1 MLKRLRTGL
10 GFRLAM
16 AIAMF
21 AALCFVAP
29 PAMMAFG
36 HGSNRLHCLS
46 HGDVMGHGMAMDHGM
61 QSAAAGHKDGDHAKL
76 PGDKGCCGLFC
87 ASAIAPGSAPVV
99 EVLPVTAV
107 LAPPVTPRPANRAP
121 ERIDRPPISL
131 LSA

>member
-1 MLKRLRTGL
+1 
-10 GFRLAM
+10 M

-29 PAMMAFG
+29 PAVMAFG
-36 HGSNRLHCLS
+36 HGNNTVHCLS
-46 HGDVMGHGMAMDHGM
+46 HGDVMGHGMPI
-61 QSAAAGHKDGDHAKL
+61 SVSHKDGGGHAKI

-87 ASAIAPGSAPVV
+87 VSAIAPASAPVL
-99 EVLPVTAV
+99 EVLPVTTV

-121 ERIDRPPISL
+121 ERIDRPPISP

>member
-1 MLKRLRTGL
+1 MLKRLRAGS

-16 AIAMF
+16 AIAMV
-21 AALCFVAP
+21 AALSFVAP
-29 PAMMAFG
+29 PAVMAFG
-36 HGSNRLHCLS
+36 HGNNTVHCLS

-61 QSAAAGHKDGDHAKL
+61 LDTPANKGGGHAKI

-87 ASAIAPGSAPVV
+87 VSAIAPNSAPVL
-99 EVLPVTAV
+99 EVLPVTTV
-107 LAPPVTPRPANRAP
+107 LVPPVTPRPANRAP

>member
-1 MLKRLRTGL
+1 MLKRLRAGL

-29 PAMMAFG
+29 PAVMAFG
-36 HGSNRLHCLS
+36 HGSNTLHCLS

-61 QSAAAGHKDGDHAKL
+61 QSAATGHKDGDHAKI
-76 PGDKGCCGLFC
+76 PGDKGCCSLFC
-87 ASAIAPGSAPVV
+87 VSALAPGSAPAL
-99 EVLPVTAV
+99 EVLLVPTV
-107 LAPPVTPRPANRAP
+107 LGPLVTPRPANRAP

>member
-1 MLKRLRTGL
+1 MLKRLRAGP

-29 PAMMAFG
+29 PAVMAFG
-36 HGSNRLHCLS
+36 HGNNTVHCLS
-46 HGDVMGHGMAMDHGM
+46 HGDVMGHGMPD
-61 QSAAAGHKDGDHAKL
+61 SAGHKYGGGHAKI

-87 ASAIAPGSAPVV
+87 VSAIAPSSAPVL
-99 EVLPVTAV
+99 EVLPVTTV

>member
-29 PAMMAFG
+29 PAVMAFG
-36 HGSNRLHCLS
+36 HGGNTLHCLR
-46 HGDVMGHGMAMDHGM
+46 HGDVMGHGTAMTRGTDTA
-61 QSAAAGHKDGDHAKL
+61 SHKDRGDQGKL
-76 PGDKGCCGLFC
+76 PGDMGCCGLFC
-87 ASAIAPGSAPVV
+87 VSAIAPGSAPAL
-99 EVLPVTAV
+99 EVLLVPTV

>member
-29 PAMMAFG
+29 PAVMAFG
-36 HGSNRLHCLS
+36 HGSNTLHCLS
-46 HGDVMGHGMAMDHGM
+46 HGDLMGHGMAIDHGM
-61 QSAAAGHKDGDHAKL
+61 QSADAGHKDGGHAKI
-76 PGDKGCCGLFC
+76 PSDKGCCGLFC
-87 ASAIAPGSAPVV
+87 ASAIAPGSTPVV
-99 EVLPVTAV
+99 EVLPVSTV